1 MRRFVVAKTAFVTG
15 ATGCVGLNLIEEL
28 LAQGWTVTAMHRRGS
43 DVSTLQRQP
52 VKCIVGDV
60 TDAAS
65 LTHIIPRNVDCVFH
79 VAGNTSMWARAHAEQ
94 LQVNVDGTRNVV
106 QASLAAGAKRFVL
119 TSSIVA
125 YGLHGGTIS
134 EDTPT
139 RGTAAK
145 LNYIRS
151 KALAEREVRQA
162 LNSGLRAVIINPSN
176 IMGAYDTNNWS
187 RMFRLVQNGR
197 LPMIPSGG
205 GSFCHVRE
213 VARAHIAAAEQG
225 RVGANYL
232 LGGAEASYLGLV
244 QEMSRMLGVR
254 RRVAVLPRGL
264 LSAYAFAEELVA
276 PLFGREPEV
285 TRDAVELLS
294 QNNYCDTRRAVREL
308 GYRPQPLEAML
319 KDCMSWMLAQ
329 GLLRPRRAP
338 LSS

>member
-1 MRRFVVAKTAFVTG
+1 
-15 ATGCVGLNLIEEL
+15 
-28 LAQGWTVTAMHRRGS
+28 
-43 DVSTLQRQP
+43 
-52 VKCIVGDV
+52 
-60 TDAAS
+60 
-65 LTHIIPRNVDCVFH
+65 
-79 VAGNTSMWARAHAEQ
+79 
-94 LQVNVDGTRNVV
+94 
-106 QASLAAGAKRFVL
+106 
-119 TSSIVA
+119 
-125 YGLHGGTIS
+125 
-134 EDTPT
+134 
-139 RGTAAK
+139 
-145 LNYIRS
+145 
-151 KALAEREVRQA
+151 
-162 LNSGLRAVIINPSN
+162 
-176 IMGAYDTNNWS
+176 
-187 RMFRLVQNGR
+187 
-197 LPMIPSGG
+197 
-205 GSFCHVRE
+205 VRE